1 MPDGLVSASHDP
13 GRWAVWVPALC
24 FTERGGVSWE
34 QAEGRMTGTQTQ
46 RWLPLGSSP
55 VLVPLQAHAAAWGRE
70 HVPAES
76 ICVTEGNLMHC
87 LPTHGISPTPPKA
100 LWVLPVSRAFYVF
113 PSQDIAI
120 TVPQQASSCISNGNS
135 GLQGPR
141 WLSWGRRQAE
151 MFALSLL
158 PHAAEGHRTEL
169 SPAAQPPFSAGWAPA
184 GSLVPTQHG
193 RGILLGRWTHMPS
206 VSRCSAGKTWFPS
219 QTLSTPSFIQI
230 EETQPLCAQPVPQTD
245 FCLNVPVIPSTLEFL
260 SIVPHGLHQRAWV
273 LQHQVGDCP

>member
-1 MPDGLVSASHDP
+1 
-13 GRWAVWVPALC
+13 
-24 FTERGGVSWE
+24 
-34 QAEGRMTGTQTQ
+34 MTGTQPQ

-100 LWVLPVSRAFYVF
+100 LWVLLVSRAFYVF
-113 PSQDIAI
+113 PSQDIAL

-158 PHAAEGHRTEL
+158 PHAAEGHRMEL
-169 SPAAQPPFSAGWAPA
+169 SPAAQPLFSAGWAPA

-193 RGILLGRWTHMPS
+193 RGIWLGRWTHTPS
-206 VSRCSAGKTWFPS
+206 V
-219 QTLSTPSFIQI
+219 QI
-230 EETQPLCAQPVPQTD
+230 EETQPLCVQPVRQTD

-260 SIVPHGLHQRAWV
+260 SIVPHGLHQKAWV